1 MCRSPLAYGH
11 ATATRIF
18 LGDVEVDNGANDR
31 ESPPRQSSSAE
42 ATRARHQRD
51 DDKRDDELPRVP

>member
-18 LGDVEVDNGANDR
+18 LGDVAVGTGANDR
-31 ESPPRQSSSAE
+31 ESPAYDFPGAKAACACPQC
-42 ATRARHQRD
+42 D
-51 DDKRDDELPRVP
+51 DQHGEELPRQP